1 MWAPPTL
8 PKCTERKRAA
18 PSNRIAGVS
27 GTVPVALLLKAYD
40 AAAAA
45 VASERTAVAA
55 AVAAERTAAAAE
67 RTAVAAAVA
76 AERTAAA
83 AERTAVAAV
92 LEVKDELMTLQSLVA
107 KLEKQNGELLRVNSV
122 KNVRGAFIPGR
133 DK

>member
-45 VASERTAVAA
+45 GASA
-55 AVAAERTAAAAE
+55 